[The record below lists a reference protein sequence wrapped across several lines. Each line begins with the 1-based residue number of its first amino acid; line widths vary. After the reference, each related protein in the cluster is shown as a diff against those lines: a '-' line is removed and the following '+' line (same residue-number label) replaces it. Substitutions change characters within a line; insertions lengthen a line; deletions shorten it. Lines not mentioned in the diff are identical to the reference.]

1 MDPFR
6 LILILVGLALVAA
19 VYLISR
25 RSSASI
31 GSQKSRTKDRRRSIP
46 LSGDVSPPEL
56 PYQGHGKPD
65 NDHSRPRKSRKRYV
79 KYVRGTNAVA
89 GGQQVLYNVGAEPE
103 PLSVTVFVLPITGT
117 TFKREQVIHC
127 LKSFGCIA
135 RGHQGYDYVTLDDNQ
150 ANRVNRL
157 FTVKDVHEPGIFA
170 GDGEGEHT
178 TNGLI
183 FEMQL
188 PGPMESVMAFEK
200 LLDIART
207 VATRLNGVVC
217 DDLRNRLTRQTTSH
231 IKDKIVD
238 YNRKLRFTQSSSV
251 Q

>member
-1 MDPFR
+1 MDQFR
-6 LILILVGLALVAA
+6 LILILVGLVLVAV
-19 VYLISR
+19 VYWITR
-25 RSSASI
+25 RSSASK
-31 GSQKSRTKDRRRSIP
+31 GSQKARALNRRRSIP
-46 LSGDVSPPEL
+46 LSGDVSPPER
-56 PYQGHGKPD
+56 PYQGHGRADSDRSLPVR
-65 NDHSRPRKSRKRYV
+65 NRKRYV
-79 KYVRGTNAVA
+79 KYVRSANAVA
-89 GGQQVLYNVGAEPE
+89 GGPQALYNAGAEPE
-103 PLSVTVFVLPITGT
+103 PMSVTVFVLPLTGT

-135 RGHQGYDYVTLDDNQ
+135 RGHEGYDYVTLDKNQ

-170 GDGEGEHT
+170 GEGQSQNT
-178 TNGLI
+178 TNGLV

-188 PGPMESVMAFEK
+188 PGPMESVMAFER

-217 DDLRNRLTRQTTSH
+217 DDLRNRLTRQTTLH

-238 YNRKLRFTQSSSV
+238 YNRKLRFTHSHSV

>member
-6 LILILVGLALVAA
+6 LILILVGLVLLAA

-25 RSSASI
+25 RSSTTSDR
-31 GSQKSRTKDRRRSIP
+31 QKSRATDRRRSIP
-46 LSGDVSPPEL
+46 MSGDVAPPER
-56 PYQGHGKPD
+56 PYQSHVRPD
-65 NDHSRPRKSRKRYV
+65 NESSRPRKSRKRYV
-79 KYVRGTNAVA
+79 KYVRGANAVA
-89 GGQQVLYNVGAEPE
+89 GGHHGLYHTSAEPE
-103 PLSVTVFVLPITGT
+103 PMSVTVFVLPLPGA
-117 TFKREQVIHC
+117 TFKREAVINC

-135 RGHQGYDYVTLDDNQ
+135 RGHQGFDYVTLDENQ
-150 ANRVNRL
+150 AKRVNRL
-157 FTVKDVHEPGIFA
+157 FSVKDVHEPGIFA
-170 GDGEGEHT
+170 ADGQGEKS
-178 TNGLI
+178 TNGLV
-183 FEMQL
+183 FDMQL
-188 PGPMESVMAFEK
+188 PGPMESVMAFER

-217 DDLRNRLTRQTTSH
+217 DDLRNRLTRQATLH